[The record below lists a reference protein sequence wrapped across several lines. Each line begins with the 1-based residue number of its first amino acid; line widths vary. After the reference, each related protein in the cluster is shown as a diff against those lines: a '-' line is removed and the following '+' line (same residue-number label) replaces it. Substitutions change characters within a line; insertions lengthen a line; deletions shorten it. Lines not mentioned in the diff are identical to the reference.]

1 MIKCSNGYTVLED
14 KEQSRIWEIY
24 DNLRHLSDS
33 FSASDYE
40 EAVQEFEML
49 ADQLRELKAI
59 LQLRTI
65 I

>member
-1 MIKCSNGYTVLED
+1 VIKCENGYTVLED

-24 DNLRHLSDS
+24 DNLRHLSDN
-33 FSASDYE
+33 FGAADYE

-49 ADQLRELKAI
+49 AEQIRELKTI